1 MKQYVKP
8 DLFYEDFEL
17 SQHIAACDYKINSG
31 DANSC
36 IVEKDRYDDDKD
48 FGDYSGTGFAV
59 TSVCTIVIDSY
70 CYTTGGNGFPRIFQ
84 S

>member
-36 IVEKDRYDDDKD
+36 IVEIDRWEE
-48 FGDYSGTGFAV
+48 DYFNFDGVGF
-59 TSVCTIVIDSY
+59 TLSNSNCTVPIDSY
-70 CYTTGGNGFPRIFQ
+70 CYTTGSNGFPRIFQ